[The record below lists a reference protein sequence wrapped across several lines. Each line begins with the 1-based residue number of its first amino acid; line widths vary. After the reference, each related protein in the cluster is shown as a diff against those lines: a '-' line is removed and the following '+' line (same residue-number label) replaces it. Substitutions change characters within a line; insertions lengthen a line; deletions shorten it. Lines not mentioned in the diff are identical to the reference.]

1 MTNHPLRATAA
12 ILCAALAL
20 AGCSSEKDPASGGQ
34 MVKAAASAVLSG
46 RKAGEAKPITRAEL
60 NAYKTPMIEI
70 KVPQTGLT
78 AYVVPISN
86 ANGVETWA
94 SASDQS
100 VSFRDGIMVATR
112 GFGPDLMRSEGPSL
126 ARIAQGTGTVT
137 RRMTWLDGSDAVQ
150 QFDFVCELSV
160 AGSESITVVDRQH
173 STRHVLEHCTGEHG
187 EFTNEY
193 WLEGGNFLRKSKQLL
208 VISWEPATL
217 SRVID

>member
-1 MTNHPLRATAA
+1 MTKHPLRATAA

-20 AGCSSEKDPASGGQ
+20 AGCSSEKDPASGAQ
-34 MVKAAASAVLSG
+34 MVKNATGAIFSG
-46 RKAGEAKPITRAEL
+46 RQAGVAKPISRAEL

-70 KVPQTGLT
+70 KVPRTGMT
-78 AYVVPISN
+78 AYVVPISV

-94 SASDQS
+94 SASDQT

-126 ARIAQGTGTVT
+126 ARIAQGSGSVT
-137 RRMTWLDGSDAVQ
+137 RRMVWLDGSDAVQ
-150 QFDFVCELSV
+150 QFDFTCELSV
-160 AGSESITVVDRQH
+160 AGTENITVVDRQH
-173 STRHVLEHCTGEHG
+173 STRHVLEHCSGKQG

-208 VISWEPATL
+208 VVSWEPATL